1 MRTQNSLTCQ
11 WVITIGHFKQQLRL
25 KINFSKLICWSISNN
40 SQALKSS
47 SILFI
52 MGTISLLAIN
62 RGFSITEVVF
72 IHLRLFIL
80 IVVVAGSITPTILVS
95 EVIFQATIGVA
106 TIITSTGL
114 GNHLVLLLLQNL
126 VQAQL
131 NANSVMSSITLL
143 FIALGC
149 GTLLL

>member
-1 MRTQNSLTCQ
+1 
-11 WVITIGHFKQQLRL
+11 
-25 KINFSKLICWSISNN
+25 
-40 SQALKSS
+40 
-47 SILFI
+47 

-80 IVVVAGSITPTILVS
+80 IVVVAGSITPTTLVS

>member
-1 MRTQNSLTCQ
+1 
-11 WVITIGHFKQQLRL
+11 
-25 KINFSKLICWSISNN
+25 
-40 SQALKSS
+40 
-47 SILFI
+47 

-80 IVVVAGSITPTILVS
+80 IVVVAGSITPIVLVS
-95 EVIFQATIGVA
+95 EVIFQATTGVA
-106 TIITSTGL
+106 TIITITGL

-149 GTLLL
+149 GTLLLVIKVIPLMGYTRSILPSIPVAF

>member
-1 MRTQNSLTCQ
+1 
-11 WVITIGHFKQQLRL
+11 
-25 KINFSKLICWSISNN
+25 
-40 SQALKSS
+40 
-47 SILFI
+47 

-80 IVVVAGSITPTILVS
+80 IVVVAGSITPIVLVS
-95 EVIFQATIGVA
+95 EVIFQATTGVA
-106 TIITSTGL
+106 TIITITGL

-149 GTLLL
+149 GTLLLVIKVIPLMGYTRSILSSIPVAF